1 MVALGHWHGKCLQ
14 HMEKHNADCKI
25 LTKQKYFPTEHYI
38 YACTHR
44 HSEKLQTLYNYGC
57 LSFLHVF
64 FICKCTYAKVWRQC
78 YFSKESSIF
87 SLGHNEHQSSIHY
100 WYFYVTLIKNI
111 SLSNKTVI
119 YLCAC
124 YWSIK
129 CLDVHGIIF
138 LKILII
144 FSG

>member
-64 FICKCTYAKVWRQC
+64 SFVNAHMQK
-78 YFSKESSIF
+78 FED
-87 SLGHNEHQSSIHY
+87 N
-100 WYFYVTLIKNI
+100 
-111 SLSNKTVI
+111 VI
-119 YLCAC
+119 LVKRAV
-124 YWSIK
+124 S
-129 CLDVHGIIF
+129 F
-138 LKILII
+138 L
-144 FSG
+144 